1 MEKQRRRKPFGSL
14 AVLAIVCMLLFL
26 GCFIP
31 LGLPFFLPE
40 PQWILENHIVNDDHS
55 PLAELNCLPFGGP
68 ENASEMIYWRD
79 IPTDAAYTSPFYN
92 SKTTKYLT
100 FEPDKGGWNNVRM
113 NLETV
118 IVMAHAMG
126 RTLVMVC
133 LNMSCCRIFNSL
145 FTLLS
150 PAPGTGI
157 LFTRK
162 PKRKEFY
169 HIGHFP
175 ATLTRKP

>member
-133 LNMSCCRIFNSL
+133 LKTYC
-145 FTLLS
+145 LLS
-150 PAPGTGI
+150 YLQFVIHTSLSSPRHRNIIYSKAKKERI
-157 LFTRK
+157 LS
-162 PKRKEFY
+162 
-169 HIGHFP
+169 HW
-175 ATLTRKP
+175 TLSCHSHA